1 MDLDGR
7 LTLVLRDCAWAVDP
21 SVALRLVPELGQD
34 CPPLSEVPVGDGSS
48 VLGIAWGGETELV
61 PAVAEL
67 VERLLARA
75 LQNQAREDFVVQRRA
90 DLVKDP
96 LVGPLCRIIAQT
108 AVPAFHVRVLPVL
121 AIART
126 VARALRAPKELAG
139 LARADVVDR
148 LVGHVEQLGRTPV
161 GRRAEILTQITA
173 GIGARAT
180 AAFAEVHGA
189 RVRPSGLFRRIL
201 ADPLALCL
209 GKGTLDR
216 DPDLVLVAMSAAL
229 PISPSSLQHV
239 RDAAAI
245 AFQALQ
251 ERRGKGKP
259 LVIDEMLGHAVRD
272 LRSFPSAPDRL
283 LFHPTA
289 GPLLVGALP
298 DLVDARSLEK
308 EGLPKDLAKMLTRVD
323 GVQGLAASWGDLV
336 DALLVWDVLST
347 LVSKIV
353 PLTWTHGH
361 LRGPQG
367 NIPHHPR
374 WSMIVPRGAHAPSEA
389 AVVAVRLTE
398 VIEHLRKSETLV
410 PPSHVVERAWSVAT
424 ENLAGTL
431 SETHAE
437 HGIVVFGDA
446 TEALHFASAYLSELA
461 MNGLDRGDGQRV
473 QLPDHVQASA
483 GVAWGP
489 VTGGTDGHA
498 VVLGGSAVA
507 RAVALAGSASPAGV
521 ATRDPLGM
529 SRVVAGA
536 KGLESRGT
544 VCDGWIVKKALE
556 AVRGRQVA
564 IHTQGSRVDVAGVA
578 LDFSRVPITAWWLE
592 GDWVSC
598 FYPLDPADPGG
609 ASEHIQLSRA
619 QFRRFF
625 HDDQNASHPTGA
637 EGGSALVGVGQ
648 LGRRSEAPAEA
659 SPTDGPDLRLP
670 AVSFG
675 LDVPEAADGEG
686 GYAAD
691 LWGPE
696 EDTPV
701 TFARADTPAEV
712 VADAISYDG
721 PFVSIEEADDP
732 RTRDIVPDKAAPAE
746 WLEELPSDAIVEPIR
761 EAAFGGATVTV
772 RLPERKEP
780 RIPESWEELTDPN
793 IRPYDLG
800 ADVDESEPTDER
812 KPLLTRAVPPP
823 LPLLDD
829 PAKTPTVAPNAADVG
844 SMLVGYVC
852 LRGND
857 GFTFGRIY
865 GNRLVDVHVYATAD
879 RSDAYGRFLA
889 DKVAEQFVLRME
901 RTSFLPEDVKI
912 EAVDLHLLNQTWRAM
927 VSP

>member
-48 VLGIAWGGETELV
+48 VLGIPWGGETELV

-67 VERLLARA
+67 VERLLGRA
-75 LQNQAREDFVVQRRA
+75 LQSQGREDFVVQRRA
-90 DLVKDP
+90 DLLKDP
-96 LVGPLCRIIAQT
+96 LVGPLCKIIAQT
-108 AVPAFHVRVLPVL
+108 DVPAFHVQALP
-121 AIART
+121 AIAL
-126 VARALRAPKELAG
+126 ARAVGRAIRAPKDLGA
-139 LARADVVDR
+139 LARPDVVER
-148 LVGHVEQLGRTPV
+148 LVGHADHLARTPV
-161 GRRAEILTQITA
+161 GRRGEILTELAA
-173 GIGARAT
+173 GISARAT
-180 AAFAEVHGA
+180 AAFVEVHGG
-189 RVRPSGLFRRIL
+189 RSRPSGLFRRII

-216 DPDLVLVAMSAAL
+216 DPDLVLVAMTAAL
-229 PISPSSLQHV
+229 PISPGSLQHV

-259 LVIDEMLGHAVRD
+259 LVIDEMLAHAVRD

-347 LVSKIV
+347 VVSKIV
-353 PLTWTHGH
+353 PLSWANGT
-361 LRGPQG
+361 LRGPHG
-367 NIPHHPR
+367 HVPPHPR
-374 WSMIVPRGAHAPSEA
+374 WSMIVPRGAQAPNDA

-398 VIEHLRKSETLV
+398 VIEHLRKNESLV
-410 PPSHVVERAWSVAT
+410 PPAHVVERAWSVAT
-424 ENLAGTL
+424 ENQPGTL
-431 SETHAE
+431 CETHAD

-446 TEALHFASAYLSELA
+446 TEALRFASAFLSDLA
-461 MNGLDRGDGQRV
+461 VSGLDRGDGQRV

-507 RAVALAGSASPAGV
+507 RAVALAGSTSPDSAT
-521 ATRDPLGM
+521 TRDPLGM

-544 VCDGWIVKKALE
+544 VCDGSIVKKALD
-556 AVRGRQVA
+556 AVRARHVA

-592 GDWVSC
+592 ADRVSC
-598 FYPLDPADPGG
+598 FYPLDPADAGG

-625 HDDQNASHPTGA
+625 HDDQTASHATGN
-637 EGGSALVGVGQ
+637 EGGSASVGGGQ
-648 LGRRSEAPAEA
+648 LGRRPEAPPEPSAEL
-659 SPTDGPDLRLP
+659 PNLRLP
-670 AVSFG
+670 TVAFG
-675 LDVPEAADGEG
+675 LDVPEAAMGEG

-696 EDTPV
+696 EDTPD
-701 TFARADTPAEV
+701 TLARNALAAEV
-712 VADAISYDG
+712 EAVADAISYDG
-721 PFVSIEEADDP
+721 PFVSIEETDDP
-732 RTRDIVPDKAAPAE
+732 KTRDVVPEKETPEKNKLPE
-746 WLEELPSDAIVEPIR
+746 WIEELPSDAIVVEPLR
-761 EAAFGGATVTV
+761 DPGFGGATATV
-772 RLPERKEP
+772 RSPGRKEAP
-780 RIPESWEELTDPN
+780 DPWDDKTDPN
-793 IRPYDLG
+793 IRLYAVG
-800 ADVDESEPTDER
+800 ADADESEPTDEGQPVASR
-812 KPLLTRAVPPP
+812 DAPAPRTPP
-823 LPLLDD
+823 LRPLAD
-829 PAKTPTVAPNAADVG
+829 PAATSKAPGGGGRSAPCSSATCVCAARTASRSGGSMAIAWWTCTCTPPRIRGTPTDG
-844 SMLVGYVC
+844 SS
-852 LRGND
+852 R
-857 GFTFGRIY
+857 T
-865 GNRLVDVHVYATAD
+865 
-879 RSDAYGRFLA
+879 RS
-889 DKVAEQFVLRME
+889 
-901 RTSFLPEDVKI
+901 P
-912 EAVDLHLLNQTWRAM
+912 RA
-927 VSP
+927 SC

>member
-67 VERLLARA
+67 VERLLGRA
-75 LQNQAREDFVVQRRA
+75 LQGQAREDFVVQRRA
-90 DLVKDP
+90 DLTNDP
-96 LVGPLCRIIAQT
+96 LVGPLCKIVAQT

-121 AIART
+121 ALART
-126 VARALRAPKELAG
+126 VARAMRTPKELAG
-139 LARADVVDR
+139 LVRADIVER
-148 LVGHVEQLGRTPV
+148 LVAHADQLGRAPV
-161 GRRAEILTQITA
+161 GRRAEIFSEVAA

-180 AAFAEVHGA
+180 AAFVEVHGA
-189 RVRPSGLFRRIL
+189 RMRPSGLFRRIL
-201 ADPLALCL
+201 AEPLALCL

-216 DPDLVLVAMSAAL
+216 DPDLMLVAMSAAL

-239 RDAAAI
+239 RDAAAL
-245 AFQALQ
+245 AFQALL

-259 LVIDEMLGHAVRD
+259 LVIDEMLVHAVRD

-289 GPLLVGALP
+289 GPLLIGALP
-298 DLVDARSLEK
+298 ELVDARSLEK

-361 LRGPQG
+361 LRGPHG
-367 NIPHHPR
+367 NVPHHPR

-389 AVVAVRLTE
+389 AAVAVRLTE
-398 VIEHLRKSETLV
+398 IIEHLRKSDTLV
-410 PPSHVVERAWSVAT
+410 PPAHVVERAWSVAT
-424 ENLAGTL
+424 EDLSGTL
-431 SETHAE
+431 SEIHAD
-437 HGIVVFGDA
+437 HGIAVFGDA
-446 TEALHFASAYLSELA
+446 TEALRFASAYLSELA
-461 MNGLDRGDGQRV
+461 VNGLDRGDGQRV
-473 QLPDHVQASA
+473 HLPDHVQASA

-507 RAVALAGSASPAGV
+507 RAVALAGSMSPSST

-544 VCDGWIVKKALE
+544 VCDGWIVKKVLE
-556 AVRGRQVA
+556 AVRARHVA
-564 IHTQGSRVDVAGVA
+564 VHTQGSKVDVAGVA

-625 HDDQNASHPTGA
+625 HDDQHAKGAPGA
-637 EGGSALVGVGQ
+637 EGGSAV
-648 LGRRSEAPAEA
+648 APAVGRAPPEPA
-659 SPTDGPDLRLP
+659 AAVPPADSDLRLP
-670 AVSFG
+670 AVAFG
-675 LDVPEAADGEG
+675 LDVPEAAVGEG
-686 GYAAD
+686 GYASD

-701 TFARADTPAEV
+701 TLAREDAAAETTADV
-712 VADAISYDG
+712 ISYDG
-721 PFVSIEEADDP
+721 PLLNVEEADDA
-732 RTRDIVPDKAAPAE
+732 RRRNAPPPGNE
-746 WLEELPSDAIVEPIR
+746 WLEELSSDAIAVEPLR
-761 EAAFGGATVTV
+761 DAGFGGATMTV
-772 RLPERKEP
+772 RLSDRKEP
-780 RIPESWEELTDPN
+780 RLGEPLEERTDPN
-793 IRPYDLG
+793 IRPYEIGSDT
-800 ADVDESEPTDER
+800 DESEPTDEHQ
-812 KPLLTRAVPPP
+812 PLPPREYSLPPP
-823 LPLLDD
+823 LQD
-829 PAKTPTVAPNAADVG
+829 PATPAPAARVGDVG

-852 LRGND
+852 LRGD
-857 GFTFGRIY
+857 SGFTFGRIY
-865 GNRLVDVHVYATAD
+865 GNRLVDVHEYVTAD
-879 RSDAYGRFLA
+879 RADAYNRFLT

-901 RTSFLPEDVKI
+901 RTSFLPEDSKI